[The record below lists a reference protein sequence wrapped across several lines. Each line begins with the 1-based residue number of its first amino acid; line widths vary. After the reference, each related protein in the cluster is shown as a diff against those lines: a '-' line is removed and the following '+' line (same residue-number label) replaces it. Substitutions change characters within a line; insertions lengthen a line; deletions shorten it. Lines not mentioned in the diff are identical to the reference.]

1 MEKILYI
8 ASLDVGYTRLLRVFY
23 AADENEAQ
31 QKKAGLE
38 LEHNARC
45 DDLKSYPTGFR
56 LVMSTI
62 PGTIEVSDEQVK
74 SEYCEKAGF

>member
-1 MEKILYI
+1 VTLFLAYVRPI
-8 ASLDVGYTRLLRVFY
+8 V
-23 AADENEAQ
+23 
-31 QKKAGLE
+31 LE

-45 DDLKSYPTGFR
+45 DDLKSYPSGFR